1 MFLRL
6 LTHGLL
12 FCLDAFL
19 IWNEKKWMGKKKNE
33 IFAIIFNG
41 RYVVF
46 FSCFAIYCGAI
57 YNEFF
62 AVSMDIWGT
71 RWNLTHADVPAYTYN
86 SDKYKYPYPFG
97 VDPSWK
103 DSDNELLF
111 YNSLK
116 MKMSVIIGVIQMSVG
131 IFLKLL
137 NGIHYGHQLD
147 IWFEFLPQLIFLW
160 ATFGYLCFLVFAKWT
175 LAVDN
180 SPLILIVLINMFIPT
195 GGAAANSTVMRYV
208 YNANVEAPV
217 ETVLVVVALI
227 CIPWMLVP
235 KPIFLNFMF
244 KKRKERQEQGIVDD
258 SSFEGHT
265 VEEFKMGEIIV
276 HQILETIEFVLG
288 TLSHTASYLRLW
300 ALSLAHSELATVFW
314 AMLFSPAMSAG
325 VVLLNSPVVS
335 GIGAFLGFGVWFA
348 ITIGVILMMES
359 LSAFLHALRLHW
371 VEFQSKFY
379 KGDGVKFL
387 PLNFPK
393 HLAVYRVDAADR
405 HDDE

>member
-1 MFLRL
+1 
-6 LTHGLL
+6 
-12 FCLDAFL
+12 
-19 IWNEKKWMGKKKNE
+19 MGGKLNE

-46 FSCFAIYCGAI
+46 LFSLFAIYCGSI

-62 AVSMDIWGT
+62 AVSMDVWGT
-71 RWNLTHADVPAYTYN
+71 RWNLTHTGVSMYTYN

-97 VDPSWK
+97 VDPMWK
-103 DSDNELLF
+103 DSDNELLY

-131 IFLKLL
+131 IVLKCL
-137 NGIHYGHQLD
+137 NGIHFGHQLD
-147 IWFEFLPQLIFLW
+147 IWFEFLPQLIFLMS
-160 ATFGYLCFLVFAKWT
+160 TFGYLCFLVFAKWT
-175 LAVDN
+175 VATDN

-195 GGAAANSTVMRYV
+195 GGSSGANSTTERYV
-208 YNANVEAPV
+208 YDAAIEAPV
-217 ETVLVVVALI
+217 ETALVIIALI

-235 KPIFLNFMF
+235 KPFILNFMF
-244 KKRKERQEQGIVDD
+244 KKKKEKADQGIIDD
-258 SSFEGHT
+258 SSFEGFT
-265 VEEFKMGEIIV
+265 VDNFSMGEIVV

-314 AMLFSPAMSAG
+314 AMLFSPAMTAG
-325 VVLLNSPVVS
+325 VVLINGPAGLVVS
-335 GIGAFLGFGVWFA
+335 GIGAFLGFGIWFA

-379 KGDGVKFL
+379 KGDGVKFV

-393 HLAVYRVDAADR
+393 LMMHFRPEGGEKQ
-405 HDDE
+405 DEDE